1 MDEISNLFRA
11 NANGFRDTMAGQ
23 YGGSAGFR
31 IPEYQ
36 REYNWGEENIGRLLE
51 NIRNG
56 LNYLTV
62 PNNDESYT
70 FLGTLIL
77 VSDSGK
83 EASFDGY
90 SVEVVDGQQ
99 RLTTLVLIACSL
111 IEAIGDVLNTISTSN
126 LPKYVKFWLEEE
138 ARYQQDELFK
148 CAVGQLSGRGGK
160 TYSFP
165 RLIRSEDARAREF
178 KNAEYRSVVSQ
189 FLFKF
194 SEYCDKEMH
203 RFEFPVYQENLKQEA
218 NEFRSCFEFIRKEV
232 KSIAFADQQ
241 PENGESIVKNID
253 FKRRGIK
260 NLFEKM
266 DLLQNETQKNRALS
280 EISKGTKVD
289 GLVRLIL
296 FASYLLHCVVLT
308 RVETRDESTA
318 FDIFDA
324 LNTTGEALTAIET
337 LKPRVIQFE
346 KNQGYS
352 YRGSESEDAFESIDK
367 HLPPRFTKAND
378 RQNETKDLIVLFA
391 LYTNGEKVSRELSAQ
406 RIFLR
411 KCFDSIEREGDIST
425 SRSFVSGLARLAEY
439 RQKFWDRDG
448 IRDIESSKFPNSDIE
463 EIRLCLRFIRDMNTS
478 LAIPL
483 LARYWIASKQGHE
496 DVDFVDV
503 LRALTAFI
511 ILRRAATGGT
521 ANIDSD
527 FRKIME
533 KGDSVIRKPLC
544 VGLGN
549 MNDLPQNAEFKTTL
563 QHFLKKAIRLDNLD
577 RVSWVK
583 KVSRIPIAD
592 NSRPL
597 SRFLLLAAAHH
608 SKVDKDQPGLWS
620 RHDVVPSDR
629 LEYLTYK
636 NWEDKKYSTVEH
648 IAPENRSRGNDW
660 DSEIYEESNTI
671 HTLGNLTLLPRRENS
686 SVGNLGWEKKI
697 LFYRP
702 LMEGSQSKRKQY
714 ITEANKVGVEFTNE
728 FKSLLDSGEQLHI
741 LESLREVKQW
751 DEALIRKRSK
761 NIAELAWDK
770 VSPWLLQ

>member
-1 MDEISNLFRA
+1 MDDISNLFRA
-11 NANGFRDTMAGQ
+11 HANGFRDTMAGQ

-36 REYNWGEENIGRLLE
+36 REYNWGKENIERLFE
-51 NIRNG
+51 NIKNG

-77 VSDSGK
+77 VSDSRK

-111 IEAIGDVLNTISTSN
+111 IESISDMLNTISTSN
-126 LPKYVKFWLEEE
+126 LPIYVKNWLEEE
-138 ARYQQDELFK
+138 ARYQQDDLFK
-148 CAVGQLSGRGGK
+148 CAVGKLSGRRDT

-165 RLIRSEDARAREF
+165 RLIRSEDARAR
-178 KNAEYRSVVSQ
+178 KAADYQSIVSQ
-189 FLFKF
+189 FLIKF
-194 SEYCDKEMH
+194 SEYYDKEMH
-203 RFEFPVYQENLKQEA
+203 RFDFPVYQDNLKQEA
-218 NEFRSCFEFIRKEV
+218 GEFKKCFEFIRKEV
-232 KSIAFADQQ
+232 KSIASADQQ

-266 DLLQNETQKNRALS
+266 DLLENEKQKDKALS
-280 EISKGTKVD
+280 EISKGTNVD

-296 FASYLLHCVVLT
+296 FASYLMHCVVLT
-308 RVETRDESTA
+308 RVETKDESTA

-346 KNQGYS
+346 RKQGYK
-352 YRGSESEDAFESIDK
+352 YRSSDSEDAFDSIDK

-411 KCFDSIEREGDIST
+411 KCFDSIERERDISK
-425 SRSFVSGLARLAEY
+425 SRSFVSGLAKLAEY
-439 RQKFWDRDG
+439 RRNFWNRDG
-448 IRDIESSKFPNSDIE
+448 IRDIESSKFPNSNIE

-483 LARYWIASKQGHE
+483 LARYWIASIQGQE
-496 DVDFVDV
+496 NIDFVDV
-503 LRALTAFI
+503 LMALTAFI
-511 ILRRAATGGT
+511 VLRRAATGGT

-533 KGDSVIRKPLC
+533 KGDSEIRKPLC

-549 MNDLPQNAEFKTTL
+549 MNDLPQIAEFKSTL

-577 RVSWVK
+577 RDSWVK

-620 RHDVVPSDR
+620 RHDDVTSDR

-648 IAPENRSRGNDW
+648 IAPENRLRGNDW
-660 DSEIYEESNTI
+660 DSQIYDDSNTI
-671 HTLGNLTLLPRRENS
+671 HTLGNLTLLPQRVNS
-686 SVGNLGWEKKI
+686 SVGNSSWEKKK
-697 LFYRP
+697 LFYRA
-702 LMEGSQSKRKQY
+702 LMKDSKEKRDQY
-714 ITEANKVGVEFTNE
+714 VIEANKAGMEFTNE
-728 FKSLLDSGEQLHI
+728 FKTLLNRVEHLHI
-741 LESLREVKQW
+741 LESLREVEQW
-751 DEALIRKRSK
+751 NEEIVRIRSK
-761 NIAELAWDK
+761 NIAGLAWDK
-770 VSPWLLQ
+770 ISPWLIQ